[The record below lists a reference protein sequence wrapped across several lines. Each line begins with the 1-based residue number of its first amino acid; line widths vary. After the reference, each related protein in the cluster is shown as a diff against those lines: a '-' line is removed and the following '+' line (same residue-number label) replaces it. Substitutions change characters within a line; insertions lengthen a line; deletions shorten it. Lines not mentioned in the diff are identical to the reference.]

1 MRGTRV
7 PPYLAYYGVMK
18 GDDGFVQQA
27 CESIGP
33 YYIYLSLRHRHLD
46 LQLSLY
52 RKYLSEPNSTHG
64 LLRHIQMGDQRT
76 QDAGLWSTGNAW
88 AAWGMVR
95 VLATM
100 LNAGMGWDYRCEDL
114 RNWVVTILQ
123 SAFVDLNVRFL
134 PACRKYKSDFVVLTK
149 STTGLLPNY
158 LRNNNTALTFPD
170 AASTALFAA
179 TSYRL
184 ASMRLDSST
193 LSQAAVARRAAF
205 ASVNTTTGW
214 VSPVVDPMNWFTRGD
229 RSAEGQSFVAILAA
243 SYRDYLTTA

>member
-33 YYIYLSLRHRHLD
+33 YYIYSSLRHRSLD
-46 LQLSLY
+46 LQVSLY

-114 RNWVVTILQ
+114 RNWAVTILQ
-123 SAFVDLNVRFL
+123 SAFVDLNVRSS
-134 PACRKYKSDFVVLTK
+134 PACRKYKSDVVVSHKVHNGVVAELSAQQQHCLDIPGRCIDSLVCSNLVPTGIDAPRLLHSEPSRRCEK
-149 STTGLLPNY
+149 SGIRLRQYNYGLGV
-158 LRNNNTALTFPD
+158 
-170 AASTALFAA
+170 ASRGSHEL
-179 TSYRL
+179 
-184 ASMRLDSST
+184 
-193 LSQAAVARRAAF
+193 VCARRSKCRRTILRCNF
-205 ASVNTTTGW
+205 GSVL
-214 VSPVVDPMNWFTRGD
+214 S
-229 RSAEGQSFVAILAA
+229 
-243 SYRDYLTTA
+243 